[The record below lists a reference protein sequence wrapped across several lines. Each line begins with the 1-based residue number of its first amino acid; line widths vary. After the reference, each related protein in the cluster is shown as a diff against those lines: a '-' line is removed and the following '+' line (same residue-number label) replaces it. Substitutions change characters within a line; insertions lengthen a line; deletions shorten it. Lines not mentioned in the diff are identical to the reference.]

1 MTTANVSRYAP
12 PHRWIHYDQAA
23 VFDQLVEAKTAAGM
37 LQRLPFLPQWVEAV
51 HQEQLRLEAAGTSR
65 IEGAEFTPE
74 EEDEALAPG
83 AAVRTDLTYSQ
94 RQLRAAEVAYKWIG
108 SQPPDRPMH
117 RELALEVHRR
127 IVTGCEDDHCE
138 PGALRRQEHNVTF
151 GSPRC
156 RGVEGGDDCRDVFNG
171 LCQAVGGEFQQHDG
185 IIPAL
190 AAHYHIGAMH
200 PFGDG
205 NGRTARAVEAFM
217 LRQGGVNDRV
227 MVSLSN
233 YYYEHKE
240 EYLAALFES
249 RQSGHDLT
257 PFLRFA
263 LKAVAERCNAVAS
276 QILVNHKK
284 VLFREFARAMF
295 GQLRSRRRRALAV
308 RQLQILEILL
318 DSGSINLGDFSG
330 QFEEPYRDLRHPVR
344 AMARDLIELI
354 DLNAVAFDGDRLE
367 VNLDWPQQFSQS
379 ELLERYENMPSA
391 ASANHP
397 AMAELSRLLGRRR

>member
-1 MTTANVSRYAP
+1 
-12 PHRWIHYDQAA
+12 
-23 VFDQLVEAKTAAGM
+23 
-37 LQRLPFLPQWVEAV
+37 
-51 HQEQLRLEAAGTSR
+51 
-65 IEGAEFTPE
+65 
-74 EEDEALAPG
+74 
-83 AAVRTDLTYSQ
+83 
-94 RQLRAAEVAYKWIG
+94 
-108 SQPPDRPMH
+108 
-117 RELALEVHRR
+117 
-127 IVTGCEDDHCE
+127 
-138 PGALRRQEHNVTF
+138 
-151 GSPRC
+151 
-156 RGVEGGDDCRDVFNG
+156 
-171 LCQAVGGEFQQHDG
+171 
-185 IIPAL
+185 
-190 AAHYHIGAMH
+190 MH

-284 VLFREFARAMF
+284 VLFREFARALF
-295 GQLRSRRRRALAV
+295 GQLRSWRRRVPAE
-308 RQLQILEILL
+308 RQLRMLEILL
-318 DSGSINLGDFSG
+318 DGGSINLGYFSG

-379 ELLERYENMPSA
+379 ELLERYENIPSA